1 MFNFKDK
8 DPLECRMIS
17 LRPLFFAYED
27 REQIISLIVESLKR
41 LSVAANKLDVTASNL
56 WEKIDAI
63 MTDAVSKN
71 LKMEDGVAEAL
82 QSRNVPYHILCKSHT
97 CERLDTDNLTTLSQI
112 EAKVGLREALLK
124 WKSQL
129 KWFLRSKKI
138 VVEAALETLLKLV
151 THEGDGKT
159 ITLTDLFTLKLEEAG
174 VHKTFSLYKEKSFTS
189 ATNQL
194 QCMIT
199 YLIFD
204 KFLMIHHWTIYWSEP
219 VDYTLRMIS

>member
-71 LKMEDGVAEAL
+71 LKIEDGVGEAL
-82 QSRNVPYHILCKSHT
+82 PSRHVPYHILCKSHT
-97 CERLDTDNLTTLSQI
+97 CERRDTDNLATLSQL
-112 EAKVGLREALLK
+112 EARVGLREAL
-124 WKSQL
+124 
-129 KWFLRSKKI
+129 
-138 VVEAALETLLKLV
+138 
-151 THEGDGKT
+151 
-159 ITLTDLFTLKLEEAG
+159 
-174 VHKTFSLYKEKSFTS
+174 
-189 ATNQL
+189 
-194 QCMIT
+194 
-199 YLIFD
+199 
-204 KFLMIHHWTIYWSEP
+204 
-219 VDYTLRMIS
+219 